1 MIFSSILSH
10 HRKYVIWN
18 WFTRR
23 EWKRLEKQTRESL
36 EHCKQRVMGYSG
48 TLVRM
53 LIEMWTVG
61 AALMKFQI
69 GMKILMGIGLEAIHI
84 MF

>member
-1 MIFSSILSH
+1 
-10 HRKYVIWN
+10 
-18 WFTRR
+18 
-23 EWKRLEKQTRESL
+23 
-36 EHCKQRVMGYSG
+36 MGYSG